1 MGPED
6 NKTTDDQSSHLKN
19 LFGMRQLA
27 ISKSFALSVGRESYD
42 DPAAVE
48 LHLAELLA
56 IRMRQREI
64 LQSAIAKR
72 EEMDLAALREKT
84 ASKSEKFNDSS
95 IIDFVTTAG
104 PPPLEDHASMDKEQE
119 LLFFQEGA
127 ILCKLAESSG
137 AIRMLT
143 DPDAV
148 KHMAQACGL
157 QLSLEQLSLG
167 DSLDNLDQGYSISP
181 SALDGE
187 HAFTSAGL
195 SIELAAPILGRLLTG
210 EKARNARERL
220 FGVFG
225 AAASD
230 FHREKLADLLAQ
242 PLGLKNGPREL
253 TRRAKV
259 NPGERPIFSSPIQW
273 SRLTLSELLELS
285 KEIDVLIP
293 QAQNGDFVSDLLTIA
308 APSRGLSGLIGG
320 TIPKKNMPFFDDLR
334 FALSAP
340 IQKIFLEI
348 DAIAA
353 QDRQRRATSWFD
365 GIAGQRSAELVAK
378 VWGAHAAKSTTF
390 SEIEMVAGNA
400 HNIWKSLEGQEALG
414 LFSVR
419 AAAGLG
425 LSLSGRDLPERTKA
439 KLKSFHGFSDGAWRL
454 LGKLN
459 SDPHSP
465 ASNWAAHIGGSAKKA
480 ESSEVDAVA
489 AAVAE
494 ISARIAVGY
503 ELPAGL
509 YAPPKRDDF
518 RAMRDGAAIV
528 LGSALSAASAKGAGV
543 EKTEAL
549 LAKLFTCKET
559 FARLFALPPEPPEL
573 AGTPLADRQA
583 ETNAFYAKAPIL
595 LARMFDKALA
605 DGCDRA
611 WPALELVNDWLSNAE
626 WGIWRELPD
635 NISWAEANR
644 RQKEWHDMILR
655 RERSGK
661 ESVAWDSLIGP
672 SANPQTGFS
681 ATPLTDGGMLW
692 DEGKA
697 MHHCVSSYAR
707 TCENGG
713 SRIFGILKDGERF
726 ATLELAQDGDGE
738 WRSVQLK
745 GRFNKIIDDER
756 AIEFTGQICDA
767 YQAAHVAKI
776 AAATPQAP
784 EIDNFADKLA
794 SKRNDPAIPAGRD
807 HLPARAPE

>member
-6 NKTTDDQSSHLKN
+6 NKTTNDQSSHLKN

-27 ISKSFALSVGRESYD
+27 ISKSFELSVGRESYD

-72 EEMDLAALREKT
+72 EKMDLAALREKT
-84 ASKSEKFNDSS
+84 ASKSNKYNDSS
-95 IIDFVTTAG
+95 IIDFITTAG
-104 PPPLEDHASMDKEQE
+104 APPLEDHASMDKEQE
-119 LLFFQEGA
+119 LLFIQEGA

-137 AIRMLT
+137 TIRMVT

-181 SALDGE
+181 SALEGE

-195 SIELAAPILGRLLTG
+195 SPEFAAPVLGRLLTG
-210 EKARNARERL
+210 EKTRSIRERF

-225 AAASD
+225 TVASD
-230 FHREKLADLLAQ
+230 FHREKLTELLTQ

-259 NPGERPIFSSPIQW
+259 NPGARAIVSSSMQW
-273 SRLTLSELLELS
+273 STLTLSELAELS
-285 KEIDVLIP
+285 QEIDGLIL
-293 QAQNGDFVSDLLTIA
+293 QAQNGDFISDLLTIA
-308 APSRGLSGLIGG
+308 APSRQISSLGSSV
-320 TIPKKNMPFFDDLR
+320 PQKKMSFYDDLR
-334 FALSAP
+334 SALSAR
-340 IQKIFLEI
+340 IQSILLEI

-365 GIAGQRSAELVAK
+365 GIAGQRSSELVAK
-378 VWGAHAAKSTTF
+378 VWGVHAAKSTTF

-400 HNIWKSLEGQEALG
+400 HNIWKSLDGQEALG

-439 KLKSFHGFSDGAWRL
+439 KLKSSYGFTDGAWRL
-454 LGKLN
+454 LGKLI
-459 SDPHSP
+459 SDTRSP
-465 ASNWAAHIGGSAKKA
+465 ASNWAAHIGGSAKAA
-480 ESSEVDAVA
+480 ESSEADAALA
-489 AAVAE
+489 AATF
-494 ISARIAVGY
+494 IAAGDG
-503 ELPAGL
+503 LPAGL

-518 RAMRDGAAIV
+518 QAMRHGAAIV

-559 FARLFALPPEPPEL
+559 FARLLALPPEPPEL

-655 RERSGK
+655 RERSDK

-697 MHHCVSSYAR
+697 MHHCVSSYAQ

-784 EIDNFADKLA
+784 EIDNFANKLA
-794 SKRNDPAIPAGRD
+794 SKRTDPAIPAGRD
-807 HLPARAPE
+807 PHPVRAPE